1 MAVLAIFAGAISRSQ
16 YDTLRFTVDWR
27 SDQPAG
33 GVLHAAAFDD
43 AGHLHVADVWESAEA
58 LNAFVSERLLPA
70 FQSLKIHPPE
80 VAIYPLHI
88 LQAYDAIGRYKI

>member
-1 MAVLAIFAGAISRSQ
+1 MPVLAIFTGAITRSQ

-43 AGHLHVADVWESAEA
+43 AGGLHVADVWESAEA
-58 LNAFVSERLLPA
+58 LRAFMDERLQPA
-70 FQSLKIHPPE
+70 LQSLKIHPPD
-80 VAIYPLHI
+80 VTIYPLHI
-88 LQAYDAIGRYKI
+88 LQAYDVIAKYRI